1 MSLTSSAK
9 SMEGLGGTL
18 LLRESFLYAFE
29 VFSSTLLRIKEKGI
43 SDGTHEGSPTGEGLS
58 YPYP

>member
-1 MSLTSSAK
+1 
-9 SMEGLGGTL
+9 MEGLGGTL